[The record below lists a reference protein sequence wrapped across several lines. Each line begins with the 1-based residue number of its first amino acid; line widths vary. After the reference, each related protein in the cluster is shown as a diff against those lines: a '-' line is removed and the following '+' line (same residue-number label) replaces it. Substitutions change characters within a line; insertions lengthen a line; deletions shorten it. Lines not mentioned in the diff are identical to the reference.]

1 MRVGRLTRY
10 AAAKEYILQRIVEAL
25 SVDER
30 VVAAWLSGS
39 VGRGDGDEWADYD
52 LHVAIHDGAMES
64 FLGDRLNLY
73 ASLGSVVLV
82 QDDIPGQPDVSD
94 RFHLVHF
101 ASPDGPIEVDW
112 SFLPVSEAR
121 KPAGHQL
128 LFEKQR
134 VELEE
139 LPFLT
144 PTERQAECRRW
155 ALFFWAMAP
164 IAVRLC
170 GRGDLPR
177 AIGQTRLLSRALIC
191 LWRLLRE
198 DPGQAPWQP
207 EANLPFEEELD
218 AKLPRLGVEATPG
231 LVLELVEALCTEAEK
246 LQEDL
251 RELTANV
258 GTGIVKQTRALIETA
273 QEAIGAGR
281 FRPRKY
287 R

>member
-1 MRVGRLTRY
+1 LTRY
-10 AAAKEYILQRIVEAL
+10 AAAKEDLLQRIVAAL
-25 SVDER
+25 GADER
-30 VVAAWLSGS
+30 VLAAWLSGS
-39 VGRGDGDEWADYD
+39 VGRGEDDEWADYD
-52 LHVAIHDGAMES
+52 LHVAIHDDALES

-82 QDDIPGQPDVSD
+82 QDDIPGQPDVGD
-94 RFHLVHF
+94 RFHLVNF

-112 SFLPVSEAR
+112 SFLPASEAR

-134 VELEE
+134 VELQE
-139 LPFLT
+139 LPLLT

-170 GRGDLPR
+170 GRGDLAR
-177 AIGQTRLLSRALIC
+177 AMGQTRLLSRALIC
-191 LWRLLRE
+191 LWRLLGE
-198 DPGQAPWQP
+198 DPRQAPWQP
-207 EANLPFEEELD
+207 EANLAFEVDLD
-218 AKLPRLGVEATPG
+218 ARLPRLGEEATPG
-231 LVLELVEALCTEAEK
+231 LVLELVEALCTEAGK
-246 LQEDL
+246 LQEEL

-258 GTGIVKQTRALIETA
+258 DAGIVKQTRALIETA

-281 FRPRKY
+281 FRSRKY